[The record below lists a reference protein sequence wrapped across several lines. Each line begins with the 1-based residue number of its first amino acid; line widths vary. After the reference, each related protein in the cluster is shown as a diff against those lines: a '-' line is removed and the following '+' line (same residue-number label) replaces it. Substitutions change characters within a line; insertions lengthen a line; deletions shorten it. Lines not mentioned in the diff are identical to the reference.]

1 MSDPNYAAA
10 MFQQNQIFYQNM
22 AMGGG
27 LPFDPNQ

>member
-22 AMGGG
+22 AMGG